1 MLNRLNIYI
10 LVASPPRQVL
20 VNNLAGA
27 GPDHTATG
35 PLWPSAAKPELR
47 WRAGRTVKGENLEV
61 APWMVKIQGA
71 SGDSGLTNHEPIN
84 Q

>member
-10 LVASPPRQVL
+10 LVASPWQVL

-61 APWMVKIQGA
+61 APWRVKIQV
-71 SGDSGLTNHEPIN
+71 SGDSGLQGGAP
-84 Q
+84 